1 MSIAAAS
8 SGLRSISRVYY
19 SKQSGSSLR
28 NTPWAW
34 NLKNRQTLATATST
48 PETEVPYRKQLKD
61 EARQRRLTGVS
72 SQETLRETK
81 KEKAKDWELTVGIEI
96 HAQLNT
102 ERKLFSSK
110 LLSFIHYLRM
120 QD

>member
-8 SGLRSISRVYY
+8 SRLRSIPRTYY
-19 SKQSGSSLR
+19 SNRSGSSLR
-28 NTPWAW
+28 NNSWAW
-34 NLKNRQTLATATST
+34 SFKSRQTLATAAST
-48 PETEVPYRKQLKD
+48 PETEIPYRKQLKD
-61 EARQRRLTGVS
+61 EARQRRLTGAS